1 MAKKKPE
8 INERSILAIGRLPA
22 TDEEEIIRLAKTVY
36 EQVSAEERTKW
47 PRGLQ
52 SFENFSFFLGNHFT
66 TYYYMT
72 DGFGFHANGRPDS
85 NHFDRMIAQ
94 IADNRLIAPVERVAA
109 MLTSTKPMPRTV
121 ANSIDPLDEDAA
133 ALSDL
138 VIQLFFEKPMN
149 MPHLLREMA
158 LLGSIAGTCA
168 IETTYGEVDVPIETM
183 EEGPL
188 EEADNP
194 LYNPRDPDSPKT
206 IQRPT
211 LKAKTAYKKDI
222 QAKLWS
228 SYHLI
233 PDPQATSAEDM
244 TWIARQTYE
253 DIDSVLDRWVRDEEG
268 HLYSPKDRERIRNMV
283 GEESGSRS
291 VLYWWYKIQDII
303 ETPQH
308 AQQGGGSAPSS
319 PGAQNPSNQTKLTI
333 VDHKPTP
340 EYPRG
345 RTLVLAGTKL
355 LFVGDSRSWSEKYPW
370 RWHPYAFWG
379 WQKVPGRFWHL
390 PLLSE
395 LVPLQKRINSI
406 DALVQANRQYMSI
419 GQWLIPK
426 HTKVPEGWFGGRPA
440 QQTTYVD
447 LPGHAKP
454 ERVRHEPLPAELL
467 MERQELIRAIE
478 VISASGLLMDQLAKS
493 SVRSGSMM
501 DFLKQEQLRNKSPML
516 HEFERMLEVV
526 AQNVLIEIQNNLTE
540 DDPELT
546 TRIRTAAR
554 DHSSLS
560 ISTFVGSDL
569 RDHHSVKIDIS
580 TELLHTPEA
589 RQAKALEALQ
599 YGAQQMTPLQI
610 NAVFSA
616 LGLDEFMDDATNM
629 TVERV
634 ERLIGFA
641 RAGQVRIAE
650 GKGITDLA
658 MRGIDDAAVAA
669 EVCRKAIMQ
678 DTFRDLEP
686 DVQSAIIQLFD
697 LYKGWV
703 QEEAQQ
709 ALENQIQMTQLLGAG
724 SEPGPNR

>member
-1 MAKKKPE
+1 
-8 INERSILAIGRLPA
+8 
-22 TDEEEIIRLAKTVY
+22 
-36 EQVSAEERTKW
+36 
-47 PRGLQ
+47 
-52 SFENFSFFLGNHFT
+52 
-66 TYYYMT
+66 
-72 DGFGFHANGRPDS
+72 
-85 NHFDRMIAQ
+85 
-94 IADNRLIAPVERVAA
+94 
-109 MLTSTKPMPRTV
+109 
-121 ANSIDPLDEDAA
+121 
-133 ALSDL
+133 
-138 VIQLFFEKPMN
+138 
-149 MPHLLREMA
+149 
-158 LLGSIAGTCA
+158 
-168 IETTYGEVDVPIETM
+168 
-183 EEGPL
+183 
-188 EEADNP
+188 
-194 LYNPRDPDSPKT
+194 
-206 IQRPT
+206 
-211 LKAKTAYKKDI
+211 
-222 QAKLWS
+222 
-228 SYHLI
+228 
-233 PDPQATSAEDM
+233 
-244 TWIARQTYE
+244 
-253 DIDSVLDRWVRDEEG
+253 
-268 HLYSPKDRERIRNMV
+268 
-283 GEESGSRS
+283 
-291 VLYWWYKIQDII
+291 
-303 ETPQH
+303 
-308 AQQGGGSAPSS
+308 
-319 PGAQNPSNQTKLTI
+319 
-333 VDHKPTP
+333 
-340 EYPRG
+340 
-345 RTLVLAGTKL
+345 
-355 LFVGDSRSWSEKYPW
+355 
-370 RWHPYAFWG
+370 
-379 WQKVPGRFWHL
+379 
-390 PLLSE
+390 
-395 LVPLQKRINSI
+395 
-406 DALVQANRQYMSI
+406 
-419 GQWLIPK
+419 
-426 HTKVPEGWFGGRPA
+426 
-440 QQTTYVD
+440 
-447 LPGHAKP
+447 
-454 ERVRHEPLPAELL
+454 
-467 MERQELIRAIE
+467 
-478 VISASGLLMDQLAKS
+478 MDQLAKS